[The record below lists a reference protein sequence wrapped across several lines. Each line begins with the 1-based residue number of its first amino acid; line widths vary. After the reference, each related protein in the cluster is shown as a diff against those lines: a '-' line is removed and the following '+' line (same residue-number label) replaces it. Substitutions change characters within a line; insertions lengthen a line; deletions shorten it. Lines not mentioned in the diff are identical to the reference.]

1 MARIHKTSHPGSSS
15 KPSGESR
22 PRKISVGT
30 QQLIANF
37 RSRYWIPYDVQ
48 TSVFEPDE
56 HNAISKTLEVMPFYS
71 KSIMEEE
78 DNPKLNLEEDL
89 DRTTEHFEGLTG
101 IEDLDLNHEPEHAN
115 LGSAWPDFDVLLNAL
130 VASKRL
136 GLGTSSRLIVALLI
150 TTPLALAPSC
160 RNKLL
165 PPLPLIPPIE
175 LNVPRGI
182 NRDWETRLENE

>member
-1 MARIHKTSHPGSSS
+1 
-15 KPSGESR
+15 
-22 PRKISVGT
+22 
-30 QQLIANF
+30 
-37 RSRYWIPYDVQ
+37 
-48 TSVFEPDE
+48 
-56 HNAISKTLEVMPFYS
+56 
-71 KSIMEEE
+71 E

-115 LGSAWPDFDVLLNAL
+115 LGSAWPDFDVLLN
-130 VASKRL
+130 VNKSD
-136 GLGTSSRLIVALLI
+136 GTSSRLIVALLI